1 MRVKNAEKTIQDYV
15 EQFGMTRFLNE
26 NLLDHLHLF
35 HFPAYSSVYIEQD
48 EQHYLYFLVE
58 GQVQCSHYH
67 PSGKLAVIALSEPFA
82 AIGDLEILS
91 DLRVKS
97 NVIATQPT
105 TMLGIDSVAVERYGA
120 NDPRFLRF
128 LIEQLRD
135 KLIKSDALQANY
147 VMPVIN
153 RLAVYLLAQPAA
165 NASGAVLMP
174 DKESLASLLGTTT
187 RHLNRVL
194 RELVEEGAISEG
206 YPLVRLLNREWLEAL
221 MA

>member
-1 MRVKNAEKTIQDYV
+1 MRVANAEKTIQRYV
-15 EQFGMTRFLNE
+15 AQFGLTRFLNE
-26 NLLDHLHLF
+26 NLLDHLQLF
-35 HFPAYSSVYIEQD
+35 HFPVYSPIYIEQD

-67 PSGKLAVIALSEPFA
+67 PNGKLAVIALSEPFA
-82 AIGDLEILS
+82 AIGDLEIMS
-91 DLRVKS
+91 DARVKS
-97 NVIATQPT
+97 NVIATQET
-105 TMLGIDSVAVERYGA
+105 TMLGIDSVVVERYGA
-120 NDPRFLRF
+120 NDPRFLHF

-135 KLIKSDALQANY
+135 KLIKSDALQVNY

-174 DKESLASLLGTTT
+174 DKESLASLMGTTT

-194 RELVEEGAISEG
+194 RELVEDGAISDG
-206 YPLVRLLNREWLEAL
+206 YPLVRLLNRERLEAL
-221 MA
+221 ME